1 MFDNRVTVRH
11 DLSAGEFDLCHAC
24 RAPLSVEDRQSEHY
38 AAGISCPHCWDTLSE
53 KTRAGARERQKQIE
67 LARQRN
73 QPHPIG
79 RDRGS
84 RNADSRRPASTPS
97 IEGSNEVARLI
108 YVMDPMCSWCW
119 GFAPV
124 LQGLAE
130 QAAEHGVPLVLRVGG
145 LRREQVAMDEAGRS
159 RTLSYWQA
167 VHAAT
172 GQSFDFDTG
181 LPAGLIYDTE
191 PACRALVAA
200 RGLDESRVWPLSL
213 LIQRAFYQQAR
224 DVRKAAL
231 LVELAERPGS
241 PRSASPKAMTTRPPR
256 PKRQRISAGSRILV
270 SPGSRPCSP
279 STRASWPCS
288 PMAISL

>member
-1 MFDNRVTVRH
+1 M
-11 DLSAGEFDLCHAC
+11 
-24 RAPLSVEDRQSEHY
+24 
-38 AAGISCPHCWDTLSE
+38 
-53 KTRAGARERQKQIE
+53 
-67 LARQRN
+67 
-73 QPHPIG
+73 
-79 RDRGS
+79 
-84 RNADSRRPASTPS
+84 
-97 IEGSNEVARLI
+97 ARLI

-130 QAAEHGVPLVLRVGG
+130 QAAEQGVPLVLRVGG

-213 LIQRAFYQQAR
+213 LIQQAFYQQGR
-224 DVRKAAL
+224 DVTQAAL
-231 LVELAERPGS
+231 LVELAE
-241 PRSASPKAMTTRPPR
+241 A
-256 PKRQRISAGSRILV
+256 AGLSRERFAE
-270 SPGSRPCSP
+270 SYDDPA
-279 STRASWPCS
+279 TRAETSADFSWVENLGIAGFPTLLAEHQGQLALLTNGYQ
-288 PMAISL
+288 PLTVLAPFLGRWLEHNAHA